1 MQRHI
6 KDISRKRGR
15 WRTGK
20 EEGGIDLTNYNQSYW
35 CNHLVILLDFLEKSK
50 YSSGYLFCFTETYV
64 TWSYLRQTYIYLP
77 SLKAK
82 SPKSQKVLQI
92 CVNSVWTEL
101 QNKIRWG
108 IIQDF
113 FLQVVTFC
121 QDSRKTTHNKNTCFK
136 TSLDSCFPRLIFLVS
151 VSGCSSSLIGDPTS
165 ACNGLDCIPCA
176 LLPTGFLFTG
186 KAVVGCGRKSK
197 PTR

>member
-1 MQRHI
+1 M
-6 KDISRKRGR
+6 G
-15 WRTGK
+15 
-20 EEGGIDLTNYNQSYW
+20 
-35 CNHLVILLDFLEKSK
+35 
-50 YSSGYLFCFTETYV
+50 TYV

-77 SLKAK
+77 LLKAN
-82 SPKSQKVLQI
+82 SSTSHKVLQI

-101 QNKIRWG
+101 LNKIRSG
-108 IIQDF
+108 IIPDF

-121 QDSRKTTHNKNTCFK
+121 QDSKKTTHNKNTCFE

-151 VSGCSSSLIGDPTS
+151 VSGCCSSLTRDPTS

-176 LLPTGFLFTG
+176 LQPTGFLFTG

-197 PTR
+197 PKRQDWKSRPKMKRERQNTQVNKHPHQIHPIIKTPAHSYKTN